1 MIRWKFKSRA
11 FDYLATGLLVLATS
25 LWIFWG
31 VRGLCYGG
39 WWDAW
44 YYRLLYLLPGAISLA
59 LTLLSLS
66 RPSVAGWLIAVIG
79 GVFTAYWWWYIAVNV
94 GLSLESFWFMFPIS
108 GTLVIA
114 GVFIILGRR
123 RRALSNKKPLS
134 PSGRWL
140 YRNRNYVL
148 AIGLPLLLAVT
159 LAMAIPP
166 ADEFCQIA
174 HSSGETESYSESE
187 HFRNLTVQFV
197 RTVAIDY
204 FAQQPTPHPEEL
216 DTKGNWDVEI
226 AIYHQGEIKGNGA
239 YEGKDETLSFVLEAA
254 AHNALEASQDLNENE
269 LEDTRFLVTF
279 WYNPSFFDQIKAL
292 FLLFPYDSY
301 LHTRSSPVYDH
312 SYSVIEYQGEG
323 KELIA
328 NLVVIR
334 DLDKELMLQNIEQGK
349 EFLLRA
355 ENEDEH
361 GFYKKY
367 DALNDYFGSRLHTV
381 YSASIIYTLLK
392 VYDFDQDERIT
403 ESLPYWGDF
412 LLSMQSKDEETY
424 GAFHYSYYY
433 KSGVKESRF
442 VVGTAALSIFTLLDL
457 YQRTGDTRYLQSAEL
472 GGDWLTTMQ
481 RPDGVMKPYKE
492 YQNGEWVYGDKESLL
507 YNGQVLSA
515 LSRLYAVTAEQ
526 RYYDTAEKIANHFT
540 ERVEGEGCYLGDDYR
555 PKNTISSAWVVMS
568 LLDFYKVNQD
578 DYYKDTI
585 FKCSRDILARQERDT
600 SNLVYYGTWH
610 RAYSTSGNAWL
621 AEVMI
626 ETYNFCQEYGMDE
639 CDSYKQSVIRAILWL
654 AQNTYSEENT
664 FFLKEPENAI
674 GGIFWNY
681 ENSYV
686 RTDSLCHGLNA
697 YIAVVKDW
705 GDGWIFS
712 VPEEPFHITLNMLR
726 N

>member
-1 MIRWKFKSRA
+1 MIRWQFQSRA
-11 FDYLATGLLVLATS
+11 FDYLATGLLILVTG

-31 VRGLCYGG
+31 VRGLYYGG
-39 WWDAW
+39 WWGAW
-44 YYRLLYLLPGAISLA
+44 YYRLLYLLPGAISLG

-66 RPSVAGWLIAVIG
+66 RPTVAGWLITIIG
-79 GVFTAYWWWYIAVNV
+79 GAFTAYWWWYISVNI
-94 GLSLESFWFMFPIS
+94 GLSLERLLFMFPIS

-123 RRALSNKKPLS
+123 RRAPIKQLS
-134 PSGRWL
+134 PPGRWF
-140 YRNRNYVL
+140 YRNRNHVL

-166 ADEFCQIA
+166 ADEFHQIIN
-174 HSSGETESYSESE
+174 SDGETESCSESE

-197 RTVAIDY
+197 RTVANDY
-204 FAQQPTPHPEEL
+204 YEQRPTQHPEEL
-216 DTKGNWDVEI
+216 DIRGNWDVEI
-226 AIYHQGEIKGNGA
+226 SIYHQGEIKGNGA
-239 YEGKDETLSFVLEAA
+239 YEGSNQALSFVLEEAT
-254 AHNALEASQDLNENE
+254 HNALGERHQNLNEEE
-269 LEDTRFLVTF
+269 LEDARFLITF
-279 WYNPSFFDQIKAL
+279 WYNPSFFDQINVL
-292 FLLFPYDSY
+292 VSLFPYDSY
-301 LHTRSSPVYDH
+301 LHARSSPVFDH
-312 SYSVIEYQGEG
+312 SYSFIEYQGEG
-323 KELIA
+323 KELME
-328 NLVVIR
+328 NLVIIR
-334 DLDKELMLQNIEQGK
+334 NLDKELMLQNIEQGK

-355 ENEDEH
+355 EQEDEH

-392 VYDFDQDERIT
+392 IYNFDQDERIL
-403 ESLPYWGDF
+403 ESVPYWGNF

-433 KSGVKESRF
+433 ESKVKEPRF
-442 VVGTAALSIFTLLDL
+442 VVGTTALSIFTLLDL
-457 YQRTGDTRYLQSAEL
+457 YHLTGDTRYLQSAKL
-472 GGDWLTTMQ
+472 GGDWLITMQ
-481 RPDGVMKPYKE
+481 RPDGVMRPYKE
-492 YQNGEWVYGDKESLL
+492 YRGGEWVYGEDESLL

-515 LSRLYAVTAEQ
+515 LSRLYEVTAEE
-526 RYYDTAEKIANHFT
+526 RYYDTAERIAAHFM
-540 ERVEGEGCYLGDDYR
+540 ERVEEEGCYLGDDYR
-555 PKNTISSAWVVMS
+555 CKNTISSAWVVMS

-578 DYYKDTI
+578 DYYKDII
-585 FKCSRDILARQERDT
+585 FKCSRDILERQETDT

-626 ETYNFCQEYGMDE
+626 EIYKFCRECDVDG
-639 CDSYKQSVIRAILWL
+639 CDSYREAVIRAILWL

-664 FFLKEPENAI
+664 FFLREPEKAI

-681 ENSYV
+681 EDRYV

-705 GDGWIFS
+705 DDGLVFS